1 MNPEGQ
7 PTILQ
12 IAQII
17 QGEVR
22 IKTGLQVREV
32 VLLVLPVHLA
42 QVTVDLQV
50 RVDQVQVE
58 GQALQEDSHE
68 SLKNLV

>member
-1 MNPEGQ
+1 MNLEVQ
-7 PTILQ
+7 LIILQ

-17 QGEVR
+17 QEEVP
-22 IKTGLQVREV
+22 IKTGLLAREV
-32 VLLVLPVHLA
+32 VLPVHLA
-42 QVTVDLQV
+42 HQDQEVVDLQV